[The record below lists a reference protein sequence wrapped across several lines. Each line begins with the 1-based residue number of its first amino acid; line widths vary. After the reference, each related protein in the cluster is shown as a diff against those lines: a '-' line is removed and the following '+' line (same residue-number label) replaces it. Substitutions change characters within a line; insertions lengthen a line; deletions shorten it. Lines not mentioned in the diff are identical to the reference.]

1 MTPRLALGALLAPAL
16 TFGCSGGPNATTA
29 AMDGSATIDGSAAG
43 ETDASEE
50 ETLPRIELADK
61 MNYFFHSS
69 LSAVT
74 TQVKANSDIAF
85 DWSTA
90 TVDMLGRKLD
100 PLADVDMMQ
109 LMLWRYSKDEFLTA
123 INKDDLQLGR
133 LVAMGYCDTQR
144 LRTDCRFFDLIA
156 PAGST
161 IPQDTLLGYVNP
173 SAYSPDIH
181 VWAIMLAS
189 GKVFGRGT
197 RLLAFFQP
205 TDGETND
212 QVRLSNDSTT
222 LSYTVDLAS
231 IEPIPLPQHT
241 GDVVLSWADD
251 SRLTRT
257 GMGADWV
264 PTYIT
269 DVTVA
274 RYVGYSIA
282 DLERQFLL
290 LQDLASEQYSAR
302 LNAGQEVALARLA
315 DAAGNPFSGIDENG
329 IWLFSLT
336 CGSCRNPAPWFL
348 SILQPR
354 D

>member
-1 MTPRLALGALLAPAL
+1 MTPRLLLASAL
-16 TFGCSGGPNATTA
+16 AFGCSGGPNASIATVDGTA
-29 AMDGSATIDGSAAG
+29 TA
-43 ETDASEE
+43 EPDASAG

-61 MNYFFHSS
+61 MNYVFHSG

-74 TQVKANSDIAF
+74 TQVKATSDIAF

-90 TVDMLGRKLD
+90 SVDMLGRKMD

-109 LMLWRYSKDEFLTA
+109 LMLWRYSKDAFLAA
-123 INKDDLQLGR
+123 INQDDLQLGHM
-133 LVAMGYCDTQR
+133 VAMGYCDTKR
-144 LRTDCRFFDLIA
+144 VRSDCRFLDLIA
-156 PAGST
+156 PAGT
-161 IPQDTLLGYVNP
+161 PIPQETLLEYVNP
-173 SAYSPDIH
+173 KAYSPDVH
-181 VWAIMLAS
+181 VWAIMLAT
-189 GKVFGRGT
+189 GRMFGRGT

-241 GDVVLSWADD
+241 GDVVFSWADD

-257 GMGADWV
+257 GMGADWI

-282 DLERQFLL
+282 ELERQFLL
-290 LQDLASEQYSAR
+290 LQDLASEQYGAR

-315 DAAGNPFSGIDENG
+315 DAAGNPFPGIDENG

-354 D
+354 FAP